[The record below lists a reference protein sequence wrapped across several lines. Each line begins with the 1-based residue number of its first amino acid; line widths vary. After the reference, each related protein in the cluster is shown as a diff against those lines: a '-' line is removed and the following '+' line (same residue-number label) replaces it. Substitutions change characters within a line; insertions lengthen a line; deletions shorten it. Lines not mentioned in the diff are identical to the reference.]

1 MQVALAKASY
11 RLAAFPEFLAWI
23 LAMPPG
29 PIEKKARPKECPRV
43 DPSRLAIRNA
53 YSYRESGCGANKK
66 TAPLSPVRNSRL
78 PCDMPVPWRGNM
90 IALRFRRHERKGPSL
105 RSKRKNAHQNPL
117 SHRKACGVLTRKRP
131 SPDLLPLT
139 VRDPMFQESA
149 LEIDLETSGPGQAFE
164 KSTWRPWEIG

>member
-53 YSYRESGCGANKK
+53 YSYREPGCGANKK
-66 TAPLSPVRNSRL
+66 AAPLSPVRNSRL
-78 PCDMPVPWRGNM
+78 LCDMPVPWRGNM
-90 IALRFRRHERKGPSL
+90 IAIRLRRHERKGPSPL
-105 RSKRKNAHQNPL
+105 SKRKIDRQ
-117 SHRKACGVLTRKRP
+117 
-131 SPDLLPLT
+131 SPAMIQ
-139 VRDPMFQESA
+139 R
-149 LEIDLETSGPGQAFE
+149 AFDG
-164 KSTWRPWEIG
+164 SRR